1 VLDGRAE
8 RMLAKAFERMAATGG
23 KSAQSKVEDIG
34 EKDDEGGESKK
45 RKPSNP
51 FELAKENA
59 EKRRKIKGE

>member
-1 VLDGRAE
+1 
-8 RMLAKAFERMAATGG
+8 MLAEAFERIAAAKGN
-23 KSAQSKVEDIG
+23 SAQGNVKAVG

-59 EKRRKIKGE
+59 EKRKRIKGE

>member
-1 VLDGRAE
+1 MLDGRAE
-8 RMLAKAFERMAATGG
+8 MMLAEAYERTAAAGG
-23 KSAQSKVEDIG
+23 KSAQGKVEDIG

-59 EKRRKIKGE
+59 EKRKRIKGE